1 MPPGWFTE
9 LNRTVRLAIQGG
21 WGHTARLG
29 ALVTLMTMCAAVL
42 LIVR

>member
-1 MPPGWFTE
+1 MPRGWFTE

-29 ALVTLMTMCAAVL
+29 VLVTVMTICAVTL